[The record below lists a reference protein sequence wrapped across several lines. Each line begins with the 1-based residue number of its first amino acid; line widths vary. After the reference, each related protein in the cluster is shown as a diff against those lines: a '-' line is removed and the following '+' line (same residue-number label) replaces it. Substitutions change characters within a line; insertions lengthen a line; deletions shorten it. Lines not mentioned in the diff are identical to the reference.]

1 MCAVKVK
8 FHRTHEREED
18 KKQVLPVIYLYTIYS
33 VALLEL

>member
-8 FHRTHEREED
+8 FHRNHEREED